1 MECGGLGTITDD
13 EAEIWYRNNVAKS
26 FLGRNPSYFHVCC
39 HSFSQRKKAKGKNG
53 GHPKNE
59 PFSTFF
65 YQTGDRNLMA
75 AQVQTFFNNYC
86 SLSGLLPW
94 KNIAHSREPFT
105 SEEEEPAKNER
116 GRSRKRGKSGP
127 VPVSRLDKDKRI
139 ASHQRSNFDNGLK
152 ERVASI
158 ERQIVK
164 IRPES
169 NRAKHLSEQMAASN
183 KILIVEN
190 ERLSNELLDVKKE
203 LAEQKKAFKDFKTR
217 FDAICKEGLG
227 GLLGKRDQNN
237 SSSENGKS
245 SGGRQ
250 ESSHESK
257 SKASQPSSPIREKD
271 VDATFPAN

>member
-1 MECGGLGTITDD
+1 MEYRGLGTITDD
-13 EAEIWYRNNVAKS
+13 EAEQWYRDNVLKGFS
-26 FLGRNPSYFHVCC
+26 GRNPSFYHVCC

-227 GLLGKRDQNN
+227 GHLGKREQQN
-237 SSSENGKS
+237 SSCKEEQSANGEEESIPESRPKTPQSSAEN
-245 SGGRQ
+245 
-250 ESSHESK
+250 
-257 SKASQPSSPIREKD
+257 SQNEGEGNS
-271 VDATFPAN
+271 PAN

>member
-1 MECGGLGTITDD
+1 MEYRGLGTITDD
-13 EAEIWYRNNVAKS
+13 EAEQWYRDNVLKG
-26 FLGRNPSYFHVCC
+26 FLGHNPSYYHVCC

-65 YQTGDRNLMA
+65 YQTDDRNLMA

-203 LAEQKKAFKDFKTR
+203 LAEQKKAFKDFKAR

-245 SGGRQ
+245 SGGGP

-271 VDATFPAN
+271 VDATSPAN